1 MKSFVQKHGKLL
13 ISVAVALMVAAA
25 CMGTLMQNKQTRSL
39 VGAWMIYDGYDGGD
53 LAPNVLVFAADGTGI
68 GYALDSDGL
77 DNGMENIL
85 LPRERLSDAQP
96 FHWQQSGKTL
106 TMTYDAGDTRQLEI
120 GISPMGN
127 TRELSLTLRGLGGG
141 WIPVT
146 IAEKY
151 YFQIHL
157 RHLLAPFPFWRPLIP
172 LSVALLRCVSFTL
185 ARMKNSRRI
194 LAHSYLEIV

>member
-96 FHWQQSGKTL
+96 FNWQQSGKTL

-127 TRELSLTLRGLGGG
+127 TRELSLTLGGLGGG

-146 IAEKY
+146 IAE
-151 YFQIHL
+151 
-157 RHLLAPFPFWRPLIP
+157 
-172 LSVALLRCVSFTL
+172 
-185 ARMKNSRRI
+185 
-194 LAHSYLEIV
+194 

>member
-25 CMGTLMQNKQTRSL
+25 CVGTLMQNKQTRSL

-120 GISPMGN
+120 GISPMGS
-127 TRELSLTLRGLGGG
+127 TRELSLTLAGVGGG

-146 IAEKY
+146 IAE
-151 YFQIHL
+151 
-157 RHLLAPFPFWRPLIP
+157 
-172 LSVALLRCVSFTL
+172 
-185 ARMKNSRRI
+185 
-194 LAHSYLEIV
+194 

>member
-120 GISPMGN
+120 DISPMGN
-127 TRELSLTLRGLGGG
+127 TRELSLTLGGVGGG

-146 IAEKY
+146 IAE
-151 YFQIHL
+151 
-157 RHLLAPFPFWRPLIP
+157 
-172 LSVALLRCVSFTL
+172 
-185 ARMKNSRRI
+185 
-194 LAHSYLEIV
+194 

>member
-13 ISVAVALMVAAA
+13 INVAVALMVAAA

-120 GISPMGN
+120 DISPMGN
-127 TRELSLTLRGLGGG
+127 TRELSLTLGGLGGG

-146 IAEKY
+146 IAE
-151 YFQIHL
+151 
-157 RHLLAPFPFWRPLIP
+157 
-172 LSVALLRCVSFTL
+172 
-185 ARMKNSRRI
+185 
-194 LAHSYLEIV
+194 

>member
-13 ISVAVALMVAAA
+13 ISVAVALMVATA

-120 GISPMGN
+120 DISPMGN
-127 TRELSLTLRGLGGG
+127 TRELSLTLGGLGGG

-146 IAEKY
+146 IAE
-151 YFQIHL
+151 
-157 RHLLAPFPFWRPLIP
+157 
-172 LSVALLRCVSFTL
+172 
-185 ARMKNSRRI
+185 
-194 LAHSYLEIV
+194 

>member
-53 LAPNVLVFAADGTGI
+53 LAPNVMVFAADGTGI

-127 TRELSLTLRGLGGG
+127 TRELSLTLGGLGGG

-146 IAEKY
+146 IAE
-151 YFQIHL
+151 
-157 RHLLAPFPFWRPLIP
+157 
-172 LSVALLRCVSFTL
+172 
-185 ARMKNSRRI
+185 
-194 LAHSYLEIV
+194 

>member
-13 ISVAVALMVAAA
+13 ISVAVALIVAAA
-25 CMGTLMQNKQTRSL
+25 CVGTLMQNKQTRSL

-120 GISPMGN
+120 DISPMGN
-127 TRELSLTLRGLGGG
+127 TRELSLTIAGVGGG

-146 IAEKY
+146 IAE
-151 YFQIHL
+151 
-157 RHLLAPFPFWRPLIP
+157 
-172 LSVALLRCVSFTL
+172 
-185 ARMKNSRRI
+185 
-194 LAHSYLEIV
+194 

>member
-1 MKSFVQKHGKLL
+1 MKAFVQKHGKLL
-13 ISVAVALMVAAA
+13 ISVVVTLIVAAA
-25 CMGTLMQNKQTRSL
+25 CVGTLMQNKQTRSL

-77 DNGMENIL
+77 DNGMENIV

-120 GISPMGN
+120 GISPMGS
-127 TRELSLTLRGLGGG
+127 TRELSLTLAGVGGG
-141 WIPVT
+141 WVPVT
-146 IAEKY
+146 IAE
-151 YFQIHL
+151 
-157 RHLLAPFPFWRPLIP
+157 
-172 LSVALLRCVSFTL
+172 
-185 ARMKNSRRI
+185 
-194 LAHSYLEIV
+194 

>member
-106 TMTYDAGDTRQLEI
+106 TMTYDAGDTQQLEI
-120 GISPMGN
+120 GISPMGS
-127 TRELSLTLRGLGGG
+127 TRELSLTLAGVGGG

-146 IAEKY
+146 IAE
-151 YFQIHL
+151 
-157 RHLLAPFPFWRPLIP
+157 
-172 LSVALLRCVSFTL
+172 
-185 ARMKNSRRI
+185 
-194 LAHSYLEIV
+194 

>member
-53 LAPNVLVFAADGTGI
+53 LAPNVLVFAADSTGI

-127 TRELSLTLRGLGGG
+127 TRELSLTLGGLGGG

-146 IAEKY
+146 IAE
-151 YFQIHL
+151 
-157 RHLLAPFPFWRPLIP
+157 
-172 LSVALLRCVSFTL
+172 
-185 ARMKNSRRI
+185 
-194 LAHSYLEIV
+194 

>member
-13 ISVAVALMVAAA
+13 ISVVVALMVAAA
-25 CMGTLMQNKQTRSL
+25 CVGTLMQNKQTRSL

-53 LAPNVLVFAADGTGI
+53 LAPNVLVFAANGTGI

-77 DNGMENIL
+77 DNGMENIV

-120 GISPMGN
+120 GISPMGS
-127 TRELSLTLRGLGGG
+127 TRELSLTLAGVGGG

-146 IAEKY
+146 ITE
-151 YFQIHL
+151 
-157 RHLLAPFPFWRPLIP
+157 
-172 LSVALLRCVSFTL
+172 
-185 ARMKNSRRI
+185 
-194 LAHSYLEIV
+194 

>member
-25 CMGTLMQNKQTRSL
+25 CVGTLMQNKQTRSL

-77 DNGMENIL
+77 DNGMENIV

-120 GISPMGN
+120 GISPMGS
-127 TRELSLTLRGLGGG
+127 TRELSLTLAGVGGG
-141 WIPVT
+141 WVPVT
-146 IAEKY
+146 IAE
-151 YFQIHL
+151 
-157 RHLLAPFPFWRPLIP
+157 
-172 LSVALLRCVSFTL
+172 
-185 ARMKNSRRI
+185 
-194 LAHSYLEIV
+194 

>member
-106 TMTYDAGDTRQLEI
+106 TMTYDAGDTWQLEI
-120 GISPMGN
+120 GIFPMGS
-127 TRELSLTLRGLGGG
+127 TRELSLTLAGVGGG

-146 IAEKY
+146 IAE
-151 YFQIHL
+151 
-157 RHLLAPFPFWRPLIP
+157 
-172 LSVALLRCVSFTL
+172 
-185 ARMKNSRRI
+185 
-194 LAHSYLEIV
+194 

>member
-13 ISVAVALMVAAA
+13 ISVVVALMVAAA

-77 DNGMENIL
+77 DNGMENIV

-120 GISPMGN
+120 GISPMGS
-127 TRELSLTLRGLGGG
+127 TRELSLTLAGVGGG

-146 IAEKY
+146 ITE
-151 YFQIHL
+151 
-157 RHLLAPFPFWRPLIP
+157 
-172 LSVALLRCVSFTL
+172 
-185 ARMKNSRRI
+185 
-194 LAHSYLEIV
+194 

>member
-120 GISPMGN
+120 DISPMGN
-127 TRELSLTLRGLGGG
+127 PRELSLTLGGLGGG

-146 IAEKY
+146 IAE
-151 YFQIHL
+151 
-157 RHLLAPFPFWRPLIP
+157 
-172 LSVALLRCVSFTL
+172 
-185 ARMKNSRRI
+185 
-194 LAHSYLEIV
+194 

>member
-106 TMTYDAGDTRQLEI
+106 AKR
-120 GISPMGN
+120 
-127 TRELSLTLRGLGGG
+127 
-141 WIPVT
+141 
-146 IAEKY
+146 
-151 YFQIHL
+151 
-157 RHLLAPFPFWRPLIP
+157 
-172 LSVALLRCVSFTL
+172 
-185 ARMKNSRRI
+185 
-194 LAHSYLEIV
+194 

>member
-13 ISVAVALMVAAA
+13 ISVVVALMVAAA
-25 CMGTLMQNKQTRSL
+25 CVGTLMQNKQTRSL

-77 DNGMENIL
+77 DNGMENIV

-120 GISPMGN
+120 GISPMGS
-127 TRELSLTLRGLGGG
+127 TRELSLTLAGVSGG

-146 IAEKY
+146 IAE
-151 YFQIHL
+151 
-157 RHLLAPFPFWRPLIP
+157 
-172 LSVALLRCVSFTL
+172 
-185 ARMKNSRRI
+185 
-194 LAHSYLEIV
+194 

>member
-13 ISVAVALMVAAA
+13 IGVAVALMVAAA

-77 DNGMENIL
+77 GNGMENIL

-127 TRELSLTLRGLGGG
+127 TRELSLTLAGVGGG

-146 IAEKY
+146 IAE
-151 YFQIHL
+151 
-157 RHLLAPFPFWRPLIP
+157 
-172 LSVALLRCVSFTL
+172 
-185 ARMKNSRRI
+185 
-194 LAHSYLEIV
+194 

>member
-13 ISVAVALMVAAA
+13 ISIVVVLIVAAA

-77 DNGMENIL
+77 DNGMENIV

-120 GISPMGN
+120 GISPMGS
-127 TRELSLTLRGLGGG
+127 TRELSLTLAGVGGG

-146 IAEKY
+146 ITE
-151 YFQIHL
+151 
-157 RHLLAPFPFWRPLIP
+157 
-172 LSVALLRCVSFTL
+172 
-185 ARMKNSRRI
+185 
-194 LAHSYLEIV
+194 

>member
-39 VGAWMIYDGYDGGD
+39 IGAWMIYDGYDGGD

-120 GISPMGN
+120 DIFPMGN
-127 TRELSLTLRGLGGG
+127 TRELSLTLGGLGGG

-146 IAEKY
+146 IAE
-151 YFQIHL
+151 
-157 RHLLAPFPFWRPLIP
+157 
-172 LSVALLRCVSFTL
+172 
-185 ARMKNSRRI
+185 
-194 LAHSYLEIV
+194 

>member
-120 GISPMGN
+120 GISPMGSM
-127 TRELSLTLRGLGGG
+127 RELSLTLAGVSGG

-146 IAEKY
+146 ITE
-151 YFQIHL
+151 
-157 RHLLAPFPFWRPLIP
+157 
-172 LSVALLRCVSFTL
+172 
-185 ARMKNSRRI
+185 
-194 LAHSYLEIV
+194 

>member
-25 CMGTLMQNKQTRSL
+25 CVGTLMQNKQTRSL

-77 DNGMENIL
+77 DNGMENIV

-106 TMTYDAGDTRQLEI
+106 TMAYDAGDTRQLEI
-120 GISPMGN
+120 GIFPMGS
-127 TRELSLTLRGLGGG
+127 TRELSLTLAGVGGG

-146 IAEKY
+146 ITE
-151 YFQIHL
+151 
-157 RHLLAPFPFWRPLIP
+157 
-172 LSVALLRCVSFTL
+172 
-185 ARMKNSRRI
+185 
-194 LAHSYLEIV
+194 

>member
-53 LAPNVLVFAADGTGI
+53 LAPNVLVFAEDGTGI

-120 GISPMGN
+120 DISPMGN
-127 TRELSLTLRGLGGG
+127 TRELSPTLGGLGGG

-146 IAEKY
+146 IAE
-151 YFQIHL
+151 
-157 RHLLAPFPFWRPLIP
+157 
-172 LSVALLRCVSFTL
+172 
-185 ARMKNSRRI
+185 
-194 LAHSYLEIV
+194 

>member
-39 VGAWMIYDGYDGGD
+39 IGAWMIYDGYDGGD

-120 GISPMGN
+120 DISPMGN
-127 TRELSLTLRGLGGG
+127 TRELSLTLGGLGGG

-146 IAEKY
+146 IAE
-151 YFQIHL
+151 
-157 RHLLAPFPFWRPLIP
+157 
-172 LSVALLRCVSFTL
+172 
-185 ARMKNSRRI
+185 
-194 LAHSYLEIV
+194 

>member
-13 ISVAVALMVAAA
+13 ISVAVALIVAAA

-77 DNGMENIL
+77 DNGMENIV

-106 TMTYDAGDTRQLEI
+106 TMAYDAGDIRQLEI
-120 GISPMGN
+120 GIFPMGS
-127 TRELSLTLRGLGGG
+127 TRELSLTLAGVGGG

-146 IAEKY
+146 ITE
-151 YFQIHL
+151 
-157 RHLLAPFPFWRPLIP
+157 
-172 LSVALLRCVSFTL
+172 
-185 ARMKNSRRI
+185 
-194 LAHSYLEIV
+194 

>member
-39 VGAWMIYDGYDGGD
+39 VGAWMIYDGYDGGN

-77 DNGMENIL
+77 DNGMENIV

-127 TRELSLTLRGLGGG
+127 TRELSLTLGGLGGG

-146 IAEKY
+146 IAE
-151 YFQIHL
+151 
-157 RHLLAPFPFWRPLIP
+157 
-172 LSVALLRCVSFTL
+172 
-185 ARMKNSRRI
+185 
-194 LAHSYLEIV
+194 

>member
-13 ISVAVALMVAAA
+13 ISVAVALMVAAV
-25 CMGTLMQNKQTRSL
+25 CVGTLMQNKQTRSL

-53 LAPNVLVFAADGTGI
+53 LAPNVLMFAADGTGV

-77 DNGMENIL
+77 DNGMENIV

-120 GISPMGN
+120 DISPMGN
-127 TRELSLTLRGLGGG
+127 TRELSLTLAGVGGG

-146 IAEKY
+146 ITE
-151 YFQIHL
+151 
-157 RHLLAPFPFWRPLIP
+157 
-172 LSVALLRCVSFTL
+172 
-185 ARMKNSRRI
+185 
-194 LAHSYLEIV
+194 

>member
-25 CMGTLMQNKQTRSL
+25 CMGTLMQNRQTRSL

-96 FHWQQSGKTL
+96 FHWQQSDKTL

-127 TRELSLTLRGLGGG
+127 TRELSLTLGGLGGG

-146 IAEKY
+146 IAE
-151 YFQIHL
+151 
-157 RHLLAPFPFWRPLIP
+157 
-172 LSVALLRCVSFTL
+172 
-185 ARMKNSRRI
+185 
-194 LAHSYLEIV
+194 

>member
-106 TMTYDAGDTRQLEI
+106 TMTYDAGDTRQLGI
-120 GISPMGN
+120 GIFPMGN
-127 TRELSLTLRGLGGG
+127 TRELSLTLGGLGGG

-146 IAEKY
+146 IAE
-151 YFQIHL
+151 
-157 RHLLAPFPFWRPLIP
+157 
-172 LSVALLRCVSFTL
+172 
-185 ARMKNSRRI
+185 
-194 LAHSYLEIV
+194 

>member
-39 VGAWMIYDGYDGGD
+39 IGAWMIYDGYDGGD

-77 DNGMENIL
+77 DNGMENIV

-127 TRELSLTLRGLGGG
+127 TRELSLTLAGVGGG

-146 IAEKY
+146 IAE
-151 YFQIHL
+151 
-157 RHLLAPFPFWRPLIP
+157 
-172 LSVALLRCVSFTL
+172 
-185 ARMKNSRRI
+185 
-194 LAHSYLEIV
+194 

>member
-53 LAPNVLVFAADGTGI
+53 LAPDVLVFAADGTGI

-127 TRELSLTLRGLGGG
+127 TRELSLTLGGLGGG

-146 IAEKY
+146 IAE
-151 YFQIHL
+151 
-157 RHLLAPFPFWRPLIP
+157 
-172 LSVALLRCVSFTL
+172 
-185 ARMKNSRRI
+185 
-194 LAHSYLEIV
+194 

>member
-1 MKSFVQKHGKLL
+1 MRMKSFVQKHGKLL
-13 ISVAVALMVAAA
+13 INVAVALMVAAA

-120 GISPMGN
+120 DISPMGN
-127 TRELSLTLRGLGGG
+127 TRELSLTLGGLGGG

-146 IAEKY
+146 IAE
-151 YFQIHL
+151 
-157 RHLLAPFPFWRPLIP
+157 
-172 LSVALLRCVSFTL
+172 
-185 ARMKNSRRI
+185 
-194 LAHSYLEIV
+194 

>member
-53 LAPNVLVFAADGTGI
+53 LAPNVLVFAEDGTGI

-77 DNGMENIL
+77 DNGMENIV

-127 TRELSLTLRGLGGG
+127 TRELSLTLGGLGGG

-146 IAEKY
+146 IAE
-151 YFQIHL
+151 
-157 RHLLAPFPFWRPLIP
+157 
-172 LSVALLRCVSFTL
+172 
-185 ARMKNSRRI
+185 
-194 LAHSYLEIV
+194 

>member
-25 CMGTLMQNKQTRSL
+25 CMGTLMQNRQTRSL

-68 GYALDSDGL
+68 GYAL

-120 GISPMGN
+120 GIFPMGN
-127 TRELSLTLRGLGGG
+127 TRELSLTLGGLGGG

-146 IAEKY
+146 IAE
-151 YFQIHL
+151 
-157 RHLLAPFPFWRPLIP
+157 
-172 LSVALLRCVSFTL
+172 
-185 ARMKNSRRI
+185 
-194 LAHSYLEIV
+194 

>member
-25 CMGTLMQNKQTRSL
+25 CMGTLMQNRQTRSL

-53 LAPNVLVFAADGTGI
+53 LAPNVLVFAEDGTGI

-120 GISPMGN
+120 DISTMGN
-127 TRELSLTLRGLGGG
+127 TRELSLTLGGLGGG

-146 IAEKY
+146 IAE
-151 YFQIHL
+151 
-157 RHLLAPFPFWRPLIP
+157 
-172 LSVALLRCVSFTL
+172 
-185 ARMKNSRRI
+185 
-194 LAHSYLEIV
+194 

>member
-13 ISVAVALMVAAA
+13 ISVAVALIVAAA
-25 CMGTLMQNKQTRSL
+25 CVGTLMQNKQTRSL

-127 TRELSLTLRGLGGG
+127 TRELSLTLGGLGGG

-146 IAEKY
+146 IAE
-151 YFQIHL
+151 
-157 RHLLAPFPFWRPLIP
+157 
-172 LSVALLRCVSFTL
+172 
-185 ARMKNSRRI
+185 
-194 LAHSYLEIV
+194 

>member
-13 ISVAVALMVAAA
+13 ISVVVALMVAAA
-25 CMGTLMQNKQTRSL
+25 CVGTLMQNNQTRSL

-77 DNGMENIL
+77 DNGMENIV

-106 TMTYDAGDTRQLEI
+106 TMTYDAGDTLQLEI
-120 GISPMGN
+120 GIFPMGS
-127 TRELSLTLRGLGGG
+127 TRELSLTLAGVSGG

-146 IAEKY
+146 IAE
-151 YFQIHL
+151 
-157 RHLLAPFPFWRPLIP
+157 
-172 LSVALLRCVSFTL
+172 
-185 ARMKNSRRI
+185 
-194 LAHSYLEIV
+194 

>member
-13 ISVAVALMVAAA
+13 ISVAVALIVAAA

-120 GISPMGN
+120 GISPMGS
-127 TRELSLTLRGLGGG
+127 TRELSLTLAGVGGG

-146 IAEKY
+146 ITE
-151 YFQIHL
+151 
-157 RHLLAPFPFWRPLIP
+157 
-172 LSVALLRCVSFTL
+172 
-185 ARMKNSRRI
+185 
-194 LAHSYLEIV
+194 

>member
-53 LAPNVLVFAADGTGI
+53 LAPNVLVFAEDGTGI

-106 TMTYDAGDTRQLEI
+106 TTTYDAGDTRQLEI
-120 GISPMGN
+120 GISPMGS
-127 TRELSLTLRGLGGG
+127 TRELSLTLAGVGGG

-146 IAEKY
+146 IAE
-151 YFQIHL
+151 
-157 RHLLAPFPFWRPLIP
+157 
-172 LSVALLRCVSFTL
+172 
-185 ARMKNSRRI
+185 
-194 LAHSYLEIV
+194 